1 MSAVKESWDVVQA
14 LQDSLADG
22 KHGLA
27 AVPKLITRIIK
38 EGMWRSFWCG
48 PLNVMVEHGS
58 FESYVTDEMPTGLG
72 ADMRTIRNIC
82 NDDSIARDAID
93 EVTQNKPGRP
103 VETLNIVQGIAPAGN
118 SRDAALRRLRK
129 DQPKLHAKV
138 LSGELSAH
146 AAMVE
151 AGYRKKLSHA
161 EKCVAAFRKSEN
173 RLEPLRVIVAELDPH
188 EVEVLKDWLTIPRPN

>member
-48 PLNVMVEHGS
+48 PLNVMVEHES

-82 NDDSIARDAID
+82 NEDSIARDAID
-93 EVTQNKPGRP
+93 EVTQNKPCIHAVDNIHGRP
-103 VETLNIVQGIAPAGN
+103 TGT

-161 EKCVAAFRKSEN
+161 EKCVAAFRKAEN

-188 EVEVLKDWLTIPRPN
+188 EVEVLKDWLNIPRPN